1 MRKLLTI
8 SIAAYNVEKYIE
20 KTLNSLVITDILDEL
35 EVFIIDDGGSDKTFS
50 IAKEYE
56 NKYPETFH
64 VIHKEN
70 GGYGTTVNWSVEHA
84 TGKYIKLL
92 DGDDWVDASGL
103 KALMN
108 RLRATDADVV
118 VSNAAIAQEGKPYTE
133 MYPHCKKF
141 DNQFMKLYD
150 ASDFPVVAMWGY
162 TFKLDIVR
170 KNYKALPSH
179 TLYTDQIFVMRAL
192 AKAET
197 INFVKDIVYYWRLG
211 RDEQSNNINSIRKH
225 YKEIIKV
232 ADIILKE
239 YHDMIANNPKNSYPY
254 QLKRAAAYYSV
265 SITMLCKL
273 KHNREN
279 LKLIKDWEKRTK
291 VNVPEVYEAAN
302 KSKRLFLLRKT
313 AYLSYWII
321 KN

>member
-8 SIAAYNVEKYIE
+8 SIAAYNVERYIE
-20 KTLNSLVITDILDEL
+20 ETLNSLLVPDILDEL
-35 EVFIIDDGGSDKTFS
+35 EVFIIDDGGNDRTFS

-64 VIHKEN
+64 VVHKEN
-70 GGYGTTVNWSVEHA
+70 GGYGTTVNWSVENA

-92 DGDDWVDASGL
+92 DGDDWFDANGL
-103 KALMN
+103 RSLMDCM
-108 RLRATDADVV
+108 RETEADLI
-118 VSNAAIAQEGKPYTE
+118 VSNAAFAQEGQPYKE
-133 MYPHCKKF
+133 MYPHCRENNRK
-141 DNQFMKLYD
+141 FMKLDD
-150 ASDFPVVAMWGY
+150 AADFPVVAMWGCA
-162 TFKLDIVR
+162 FKLDVVR
-170 KNYKALPSH
+170 KKYKPLPAH

-192 AKAET
+192 ENVKTVE
-197 INFVKDIVYYWRLG
+197 FVGDIVYYWRLG

-225 YKEIIKV
+225 YKEVIKV
-232 ADIILKE
+232 ADIISQE
-239 YHDMIANNPKNSYPY
+239 YHNIAIKNSKNSYPY

-273 KHNREN
+273 EHNKEN
-279 LKLIKDWEKRTK
+279 WKLIKDWEKRTRI
-291 VNVPEVYEAAN
+291 NTPEIYKAAN
-302 KSKRLFLLRKT
+302 KSKKLFLLRKT